1 MSESGIASR
10 YPLLLP
16 SLLSGVLNEVSAL
29 LLLLVF
35 VVGRRIGYG
44 ELFLFVT
51 VITEVVYD
59 EILGRALYLNH
70 ISFITFATVSCNIRI
85 MSDRDNLI
93 IGYKGLPE
101 LTMDDLDGR

>member
-1 MSESGIASR
+1 M
-10 YPLLLP
+10 
-16 SLLSGVLNEVSAL
+16 SGVLNEVSAL
-29 LLLLVF
+29 LLLLV
-35 VVGRRIGYG
+35 VVVVAVGRRTGCG
-44 ELFLFVT
+44 ELLLFVT
-51 VITEVVYD
+51 AITEVVYD
-59 EILGRALYLNH
+59 EILGRALNLYH